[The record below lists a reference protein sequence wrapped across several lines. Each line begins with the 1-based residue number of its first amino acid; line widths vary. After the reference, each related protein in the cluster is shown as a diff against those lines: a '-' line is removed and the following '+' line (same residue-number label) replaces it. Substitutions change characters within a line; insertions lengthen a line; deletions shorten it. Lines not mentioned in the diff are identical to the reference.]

1 MIENLQ
7 IYHVNVN
14 CTDFERSLAF
24 YKMLG
29 FKDHIDFGEGGV
41 DGLGFDRCRMKARL
55 LSLGDDPRA
64 TVIDLIEWTEPKTE
78 GAPYPHLA
86 HTGIARI
93 CFRIKH
99 LDDAY
104 QELLEKGVEFL
115 SPPIE
120 ETLGGFKQKFVCFK
134 DPDGT
139 ILEFLEFFKN

>member
-24 YKMLG
+24 YKTLG
-29 FKDHIDFGEGGV
+29 FKDHIDFGEGEV
-41 DGLGFDRCRMKARL
+41 AGLGFERCSIKARL

-93 CFRIKH
+93 CFRIKN

-104 QELLEKGVEFL
+104 QKLLDKGVEFL

-139 ILEFLEFFKN
+139 ILEFLEFFKD

>member
-24 YKMLG
+24 YKMIG
-29 FKDHIDFGEGGV
+29 FTEYMDLGEGGV
-41 DGLGFDRCRMKARL
+41 PGLGFDDCRIRAVL

-64 TVIDLIEWTEPKTE
+64 TVLDLIEWTDPKTE
-78 GAPYPHLA
+78 GVPYPNLA

-93 CFRIKH
+93 CFRIKD
-99 LDDAY
+99 LDGAY
-104 QELLEKGVEFL
+104 RELVGKGIEFL
-115 SPPIE
+115 SEPVVVN
-120 ETLGGFKQKFVCFK
+120 LGTGHQKFVCFK

-139 ILEFLEFFKN
+139 ILEFMEFIKG

>member
-24 YKMLG
+24 YKMIG
-29 FKDHIDFGEGGV
+29 FKEHMDLGEGGV
-41 DGLGFDRCRMKARL
+41 AGLGFDGCRMRAML

-64 TVIDLIEWTEPKTE
+64 TVLDLIEWTQPKTE
-78 GAPYPHLA
+78 GAPYNHLA

-93 CFRIKH
+93 CFRVKD
-99 LDDAY
+99 LDGVY
-104 QELLEKGVEFL
+104 RELTAKGVEFL
-115 SPPIE
+115 SAPVE
-120 ETLGGFKQKFVCFK
+120 ADLGGGHQKFVCLK

-139 ILEFLEFFKN
+139 ILEFMEFLKD